1 MSGSNEPS
9 TREPYADRWLAVRRR
24 ILNSSALMNPVHWLI
39 GRKRALAAAQ
49 AGIGIFWMVLF
60 LFAPLLYIF
69 TISFWQT
76 GAAGAMV
83 QEFTFENYYSVLL
96 QDVSLTDFS
105 VSNIYLL
112 VLWQSLKFGIAV
124 TAITLVL
131 GYVPG
136 YYLGRSNSRWLPV
149 LLLLI
154 ILPFWVPLIVRYYAW
169 MLVLGESGVLSWTI
183 EQFGF
188 GSRNFL
194 YNEFAVVSGLVQVLL
209 PFMILPIYNS
219 VSKIDDSLVESAK
232 TMGANPIRTFYEV
245 SLPLSLPGIVAGCI
259 LVFILAVGSFLAPAL
274 LGGPGD
280 QMIANLIERTFLEGQ
295 NWPLASAMSIVY
307 LIVLF
312 VMITAF
318 NRFVSLDELF
328 REGN

>member
-1 MSGSNEPS
+1 MSGSES
-9 TREPYADRWLAVRRR
+9 ETREPYADRWLAVRSR
-24 ILNSSALMNPVHWLI
+24 ILNSPALMNPVHWLT
-39 GRKRALAAAQ
+39 GRKRVLAAAQ
-49 AGIGIFWMVLF
+49 AGTGIFWMLLF

-76 GAAGAMV
+76 GAAGTMV
-83 QEFTFENYYSVLL
+83 QEFTLENYYSVLL
-96 QDVSLTDFS
+96 QDVSLTGFD
-105 VSNIYLL
+105 VGNIYLL

-136 YYLGRSNSRWLPV
+136 YYLGRSDSRWLPV

-169 MLVLGESGVLSWTI
+169 MLVLGESGVLSWAI
-183 EQFGF
+183 ELLGF

-194 YNEFAVVSGLVQVLL
+194 YNELAVISGLVQVLL

-219 VSKIDDSLVESAK
+219 VSKIENSLIESAK

-245 SLPLSLPGIVAGCI
+245 SLPLSLPGVAAGCI

-280 QMIANLIERTFLEGQ
+280 QMIANLIERTFLQGQ
-295 NWPLASAMSIVY
+295 NWPLASAMSFVY
-307 LIVLF
+307 LVVLF

-328 REGN
+328 GEGS